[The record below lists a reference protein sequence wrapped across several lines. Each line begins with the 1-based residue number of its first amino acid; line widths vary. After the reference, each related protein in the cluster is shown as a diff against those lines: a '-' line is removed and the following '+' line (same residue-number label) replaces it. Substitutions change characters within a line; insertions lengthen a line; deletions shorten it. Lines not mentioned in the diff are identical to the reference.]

1 MLQWSRMRGKGPWG
15 RGHEESAMRKEQWGR
30 SNSEGTILKGG
41 MRKVQYKKE
50 RMGMEQRGSWR
61 MRKEQYLKEEWGRAI
76 WKWKKEEEQY
86 GSGRKRKNTMEVE
99 EWVSSNILNVKYE
112 GGEILKGEELARRN
126 TEDQKWGRAIYGKGM
141 NAKNEAG
148 SVLKLRNEV
157 SNIEG

>member
-1 MLQWSRMRGKGPWG
+1 
-15 RGHEESAMRKEQWGR
+15 
-30 SNSEGTILKGG
+30 
-41 MRKVQYKKE
+41 
-50 RMGMEQRGSWR
+50 
-61 MRKEQYLKEEWGRAI
+61 
-76 WKWKKEEEQY
+76 
-86 GSGRKRKNTMEVE
+86 MEVE